1 MAINLNNAKARHANE
16 SQYAIGNDKIIP
28 ESAWA
33 PDSYQDGIHTQ
44 FNTSAGVNGWDDVQD
59 TFKLNQSANA
69 WFPGMLEGVS
79 EADVSGFNG
88 SALFFKSYNTNESK
102 VTTEAFPE
110 IAESGRSDYVSDVPQ
125 AAE

>member
-16 SQYAIGNDKIIP
+16 SQYAKGNDKIIP

-33 PDSYQDGIHTQ
+33 SDSYQDGIHTQ

-88 SALFFKSYNTNESK
+88 SALFLKSYNTNESK

-110 IAESGRSDYVSDVPQ
+110 IAVSGRSDYVSDVPQ
-125 AAE
+125 EA